1 MNKSRFNR
9 LSSAVLALS
18 ISLSVACGGG
28 EDEFELME
36 FDDVPGVQA
45 TVVAEAEFA
54 LSPKEELLIEVTYV
68 YTHMILLETL
78 QQINRDMQLLLEY
91 DTKSDVDLEW
101 VIEVHDVTA
110 HAEEFFDRA
119 ASLKVPVSL
128 QSKYTGSLLDF
139 LEGMQWTGFG
149 SDRLL
154 AASLTVGPSGR
165 SLQVMNR
172 QEEEVFE
179 RFKRESEYYLRKA
192 EATIESELDTYRE
205 YLTAIER

>member
-1 MNKSRFNR
+1 MNKWRFTR
-9 LSSAVLALS
+9 IGSVVLTLAFVV
-18 ISLSVACGGG
+18 SVACGGG
-28 EDEFELME
+28 DDFGVMTFEDLPDE
-36 FDDVPGVQA
+36 VP
-45 TVVAEAEFA
+45 TPVVEPEFA

-91 DTKSDVDLEW
+91 EAKADVDLEW
-101 VIEVHDVTA
+101 VIEAHEVTA
-110 HAEEFFDRA
+110 DAEEFFERA
-119 ASLKVPVSL
+119 ASLEVPVSMED
-128 QSKYTGSLLDF
+128 KYSRSLLDF
-139 LEGMQWTGFG
+139 LEAMQWTGFG

-192 EATIESELDTYRE
+192 ESTIENELENYRE
-205 YLTAIER
+205 YLSGIER

>member
-1 MNKSRFNR
+1 
-9 LSSAVLALS
+9 
-18 ISLSVACGGG
+18 
-28 EDEFELME
+28 ME

>member
-1 MNKSRFNR
+1 MIKSRFTWFSVA
-9 LSSAVLALS
+9 LLAVVVA
-18 ISLSVACGGG
+18 VAAACGGG
-28 EDEFELME
+28 EDFGLMS
-36 FDDVPGVQA
+36 FDDIPE
-45 TVVAEAEFA
+45 EAPTPVLEPEFA
-54 LSPKEELLIEVTYV
+54 LSPKEELLVEVTYV

-78 QQINRDMQLLLEY
+78 QQVNRDMQLLLEY
-91 DTKSDVDLEW
+91 DSKADVDLEW

-110 HAEEFFDRA
+110 RAEEFFDRA
-119 ASLKVPVSL
+119 ASLQVPASMEG
-128 QSKYTGSLLDF
+128 KYSPSLLDF
-139 LEGMQWTGFG
+139 LEALQWTGFG

-192 EATIESELDTYRE
+192 ESTIEKELDTYRE
-205 YLTAIER
+205 YLSGIAR